1 MSESLSERASTY
13 QLYGTKNV
21 FVGILEFDST
31 QRCHCKKF
39 PFNLLFFV
47 NVSFDIS
54 FSSPTSEAISFIY
67 LLLLLLLLL
76 LLAVVVVVVV
86 LSLLLLSLLNSLV
99 LITYYIIYMSCF
111 NEMESVQCS
120 AVHKFTLKV
129 CVFQNTLHRLYVTR
143 FTIICAEL

>member
-54 FSSPTSEAISFIY
+54 FSSPISEAISFIY
-67 LLLLLLLLL
+67 LLLLLLL
-76 LLAVVVVVVV
+76 AVVVVVV

-99 LITYYIIYMSCF
+99 LTTYYIIYMSCF

>member
-54 FSSPTSEAISFIY
+54 FSSPISEAISFIY

-76 LLAVVVVVVV
+76 AVVVVVV
-86 LSLLLLSLLNSLV
+86 LSLLLSLSLLNSLV